1 MPHWECLQKNCKIK
15 PQNEEEEVSKNY
27 AIKKITNVLKKEEK
41 DFVTPQTTTV
51 YGLNNFFHFAPSCR
65 QSCTVAIDN
74 FPFRYY
80 IIPHRFGLFS
90 LFL

>member
-1 MPHWECLQKNCKIK
+1 MPHWECLQKSCKIK
-15 PQNEEEEVSKNY
+15 RENEAKEVSKNY

-41 DFVTPQTTTV
+41 DFVTPQATPV
-51 YGLNNFFHFAPSCR
+51 YGLNNFTHFAQSCR